1 MKEILKTIDRQALG
15 DRLQAARK
23 GRGLTQQEV
32 ADRLQMA
39 RTTLTA
45 IEKGER
51 LIRPDELI
59 TLAQLYQ
66 ESVHRLLRQETK
78 PEPLF
83 VQFRGTLSQANDQ
96 PVEQTIVEFQKL
108 CEDYLHLET
117 ITASPLPQK
126 YPAAY
131 DLGKLDPV
139 RRAED
144 IASAERNRLGLG
156 DGNIA
161 NMRKILENEV
171 GIRIFGMPL
180 PSKIAGL
187 FAYTEQLGACVA
199 VNANHPRDRQLMTML
214 HEYGHFL
221 TSRTKADI
229 VILQAYSRVPATERF
244 ADAFA
249 RFFLMPAGGLQRRF
263 HEWKAL
269 RNGKITP
276 TDLLTLADLYSVSF
290 QALLFRLEELK
301 LLPTGTWEKL
311 NQSGF
316 QVRKAS
322 RYAGLGI
329 ERKTVPTRRDEI
341 VLPYHYRALAVAAFD
356 KADLSEGQLA
366 QFLRTDP
373 VSARAIVEA
382 FIDRE
387 DIDDEGEKLS
397 ILFDDLSQ
405 SVAEAEEIQE

>member
-15 DRLQAARK
+15 ERLQAARK
-23 GRGLTQQEV
+23 ARGLTQQEV

-66 ESVHRLLRQETK
+66 ESVNRLLRQEAK

-96 PVEQTIVEFQKL
+96 QVEQAIVEFQKL

-126 YPAAY
+126 YPPVY

-187 FAYTEQLGACVA
+187 FAYTERLGACIA
-199 VNANHPRDRQLMTML
+199 VNTNHPRDRQLMTML

-229 VILQAYSRVPATERF
+229 LILQAYSRVPATERF

-263 HEWKAL
+263 NELKAL
-269 RNGKITP
+269 RQGRITP
-276 TDLLTLADLYSVSF
+276 ADLLALADLYSVSF

-316 QVRKAS
+316 QVRKAQ
-322 RYAGLGI
+322 GLLGI
-329 ERKTVPTRRDEI
+329 ERKAGEAEI

-366 QFLRTDP
+366 KFLRTDP
-373 VSARAIVEA
+373 VSARDVVKA

-387 DIDDEGEKLS
+387 DINDEGEKLS

-405 SVAEAEEIQE
+405 SVAETEAIQE

>member
-1 MKEILKTIDRQALG
+1 
-15 DRLQAARK
+15 
-23 GRGLTQQEV
+23 V
-32 ADRLQMA
+32 
-39 RTTLTA
+39 
-45 IEKGER
+45 
-51 LIRPDELI
+51 
-59 TLAQLYQ
+59 
-66 ESVHRLLRQETK
+66 
-78 PEPLF
+78 
-83 VQFRGTLSQANDQ
+83 
-96 PVEQTIVEFQKL
+96 
-108 CEDYLHLET
+108 
-117 ITASPLPQK
+117 
-126 YPAAY
+126 
-131 DLGKLDPV
+131 
-139 RRAED
+139 
-144 IASAERNRLGLG
+144 
-156 DGNIA
+156 
-161 NMRKILENEV
+161 KILENEV

-229 VILQAYSRVPATERF
+229 MILQAYSRVPATERF

-263 HEWKAL
+263 NELKTL
-269 RNGKITP
+269 RQGKITP
-276 TDLLTLADLYSVSF
+276 ADLLAWADLYSVSF

-311 NQSGF
+311 NQSRF
-316 QVRKAS
+316 QVRKAQDL
-322 RYAGLGI
+322 LGI
-329 ERKTVPTRRDEI
+329 ERKTGEAEI
-341 VLPYHYRALAVAAFD
+341 ALPYHYRALAVAAFN

-397 ILFDDLSQ
+397 ILFDDLSKP
-405 SVAEAEEIQE
+405 VPEAEEIQE